1 MTDYLARAEI
11 DIDATPEQVWAVLT
25 DPEQMKELWFGAEVE
40 TDWVV
45 GSPITWTGEWEGKPF
60 QDKGEVLEVDPGR
73 LLRFTHFSPLTG
85 QDDVPEN
92 YHTLTWTLDGST
104 HLTLTQDNNASPE
117 EAEHATG
124 MWVTLLGKAKS
135 AAEVI

>member
-1 MTDYLARAEI
+1 MTDYLAQAEI
-11 DIDATPEQVWAVLT
+11 DIEATPEQVWAVLT
-25 DPEQMKELWFGAEVE
+25 DPEQLKELWFGADVE

-45 GSPITWTGEWEGKPF
+45 GSPITWTGDWEGKPY
-60 QDKGEVLEVDPGR
+60 QDKGEILEVDPGR

-104 HLTLTQDNNASPE
+104 HLTLTQDNNASQE
-117 EAEHATG
+117 EAEHSTG
-124 MWVTLLGKAKS
+124 MWTTLVAKVKS